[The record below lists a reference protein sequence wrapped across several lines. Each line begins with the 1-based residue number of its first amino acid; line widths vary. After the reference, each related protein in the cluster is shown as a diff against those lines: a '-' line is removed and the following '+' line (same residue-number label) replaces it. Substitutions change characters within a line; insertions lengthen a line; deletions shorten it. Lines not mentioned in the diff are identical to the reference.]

1 MENTKVL
8 YQVNRSRPVSYQT
21 AAKLLQR
28 FQSRIQQESTSYS
41 SSFNVP
47 SDIADKL
54 TIVAEELQKL
64 SNSSQPDKSQPS
76 LEMSKEKKSHHRKK
90 RSAEEVLASEDDE
103 EEKGVALSLVTS
115 NEEAKPM
122 KKKQKKAHKENK

>member
-8 YQVNRSRPVSYQT
+8 YQVNQSRPVSYQV

-64 SNSSQPDKSQPS
+64 SNNAQASKIQPS
-76 LEMSKEKKSHHRKK
+76 SETPKENKLQHSKK
-90 RSAEEVLASEDDE
+90 RSAEEVLASQDE
-103 EEKGVALSLVTS
+103 EEEKRLASVGAE
-115 NEEAKPM
+115 NNKEGKPM
-122 KKKQKKAHKENK
+122 KKKQKKADKELK